1 MNNYSNVT
9 QSNMNN
15 YSNVTQSNM
24 NNYSN
29 VTQSNMNYSNVT
41 CNITIAMSHKVI

>member
-24 NNYSN
+24 NNYS
-29 VTQSNMNYSNVT
+29 
-41 CNITIAMSHKVI
+41 IAMSHKVI